1 MELLRVTH
9 LRSLLA
15 CFLLSL
21 AFQCHVSPPGALA
34 YAKTE
39 RREEQAIGAD
49 VVIVNGRVHTMD
61 TNNNLASA
69 VAIKDGKFVYVGA
82 EGEDLPLFIGEP
94 RIIDVGGRLVFP
106 GIIDSHNHIVLMG
119 NRPGHHTPLENAYSV
134 ADVQETYAA
143 RARDLPVGEFVTTI
157 GGFHINQFAENRL
170 PTLQE
175 LDEAAPEHPVYISQ
189 SFFGPSITNTLGKA
203 FFEAAD
209 PPVTVGADGSI
220 AEGIFGSTDSETG
233 KALFALRELHG
244 FEDRKRGVKDAMAYA
259 ASLGVTTH
267 LDQGAF
273 PASHS
278 PADGAG
284 HEDNYEMHKP
294 WLAVYDEGEGSVR
307 LRINY
312 LHFDDS
318 LDLPSLEQRLKNSY
332 KFFGNDM
339 VRTGGIG
346 EFISANQTGGP
357 LFDEAARRIARA
369 GWRVEVHSLTSTDFK
384 TEIEAF
390 EAVNTEHSIQELR
403 WVVAHVPLITD
414 EYLERLKAIG
424 GGVTLTGYLYL
435 AGRGPNAGPPFRAI
449 LDSGIPVGMSSDGM
463 QIAPM
468 NPWVHAY
475 YATTGKNAL
484 GELINEDQQITRQE
498 LLELYTSKNQWF
510 LGGPDEKLLGA
521 IEVGRLGDLIV
532 LNDDYFF
539 VEDEELKKL
548 RSVLTI
554 VGGNIVHS
562 TGEVGDA

>member
-1 MELLRVTH
+1 MLPLRLSSQNRRRTIPHFLALLTERISSV
-9 LRSLLA
+9 
-15 CFLLSL
+15 
-21 AFQCHVSPPGALA
+21 PGPVWIIRILEIARPDQAGTLITIFPH
-34 YAKTE
+34 TE

-49 VVIVNGRVHTMD
+49 VVIINGRVHTMD

-82 EGEDLPLFIGEP
+82 EGEELPLFIGEP

-134 ADVQETYAA
+134 ADVQETYEA

-209 PPVTVGADGSI
+209 PH
-220 AEGIFGSTDSETG
+220 SETG

-259 ASLGVTTH
+259 ASLG
-267 LDQGAF
+267 
-273 PASHS
+273 
-278 PADGAG
+278 
-284 HEDNYEMHKP
+284 DNYEMHKP

-357 LFDEAARRIARA
+357 LFDEAARRIAQA

-435 AGRGPNAGPPFRAI
+435 AGRGPKAGPPFRAI

-484 GELINEDQQITRQE
+484 GELINEGQQITRQE

-562 TGEVGDA
+562 TGKLVMPSTVFVMVVVIREN

>member
-1 MELLRVTH
+1 MDRMVPLGPMG
-9 LRSLLA
+9 LLA
-15 CFLLSL
+15 VILVSLSIQ
-21 AFQCHVSPPGALA
+21 FYIPPTSAA
-34 YAKTE
+34 
-39 RREEQAIGAD
+39 AD
-49 VVIVNGRVHTMD
+49 GDTCSAATICADIVLFNGRIHTMD
-61 TNNNLASA
+61 SGNSLAST
-69 VAIKDGKFVYVGA
+69 VAIKDGKFVYIGA
-82 EGEDLPLFIGEP
+82 EGEDPPSFGGKP

-119 NRPGHHTPLENAYSV
+119 NRPGHHTPLENSYSI
-134 ADVQETYAA
+134 ADIQKTYST
-143 RARDLPVGEFVTTI
+143 RAQGVPTGEFVTTI
-157 GGFHINQFAENRL
+157 GGFHTNQFAEHRL
-170 PTLQE
+170 PTLEE
-175 LDEAAPEHPVYISQ
+175 LDEAAPDHPVFISQ
-189 SFFGPSITNTLGKA
+189 SFFGPSTTNTLGKA
-203 FFEAAD
+203 FFEAAN
-209 PPVTVGADGSI
+209 PAVVVGANGSI

-233 KALFALRELHG
+233 KALFVLREQHS
-244 FEDRKRGVKDAMAYA
+244 FEDRKRGVVDAMAYA

-273 PASHS
+273 PASRS

-294 WLAVYDEGEGSVR
+294 WLAVYDEGQGIVR

-312 LHFDDS
+312 LHFDSTMDVPT
-318 LDLPSLEQRLKNSY
+318 LDQRLKNTY

-357 LFDEAARRIARA
+357 IFDEAARRIAAA

-384 TEIEAF
+384 SEIEAF
-390 EAVNTEHSIQELR
+390 ETVNAEHSIEDLR
-403 WVVAHVPLITD
+403 WVVAHVPLITE
-414 EYLERLKAIG
+414 EYLARLKVLG
-424 GGVTLTGYLYL
+424 GGVTLTSYLYL
-435 AGRGPNAGPPFRAI
+435 AGRGPNAGPPFRTI
-449 LDSGIPVGMSSDGM
+449 LDSGIHVGMSSDGM

-484 GELINEDQQITRQE
+484 GEQINEGQQITRQE
-498 LLELYTSKNQWF
+498 VLELYTSKNQWF
-510 LGGPDEKLLGA
+510 LGGPDEKLLGS

-539 VEDEELKKL
+539 IEDEELKKL

-554 VGGNIVHS
+554 VGGNIIHNS
-562 TGEVGDA
+562 GEIEI